1 MSYLEKKYGR
11 NIVVTEE
18 IVPDKKK
25 DNIPPKQE
33 KQVKLKTLYL
43 LLVITFILGLI
54 IGSVVSNIVIKSTE
68 VQCLDILK
76 GGGIDGWITC

>member
-1 MSYLEKKYGR
+1 MMSYLEKKYGR

-18 IVPDKKK
+18 IVPDKTK

-76 GGGIDGWITC
+76 GGGIDG

>member
-25 DNIPPKQE
+25 DNIPPKKE

-43 LLVITFILGLI
+43 LLIIFLILGIVIGSIVSNTFIRFEQG
-54 IGSVVSNIVIKSTE
+54 
-68 VQCLDILK
+68 QCENTLK
-76 GGGIDGWITC
+76 GGDHNGWTT

>member
-1 MSYLEKKYGR
+1 MMSYLEKKYGR

-76 GGGIDGWITC
+76 GGGING

>member
-1 MSYLEKKYGR
+1 MMSYLEKKYGR

-76 GGGIDGWITC
+76 GGGTNG

>member
-1 MSYLEKKYGR
+1 MMSYLEKKYGR

-25 DNIPPKQE
+25 DNIPPKKE
-33 KQVKLKTLYL
+33 KQFKLKTLYL
-43 LLVITFILGLI
+43 LLIITFILGLI
-54 IGSVVSNIVIKSTE
+54 IGSLVSNIVIKSAE

-76 GGGIDGWITC
+76 GGGTNG

>member
-1 MSYLEKKYGR
+1 MMSYLEKKYGR

-76 GGGIDGWITC
+76 GGGIDG